1 MSRLKYVYTPR
12 RRQPPPRRTGVS
24 LPPLLVAPLLIG
36 AVLIGWWLLRDG
48 GSSEAQKG
56 TQALGA
62 SCAPGQECSVPGPG
76 PTKGSGRATST
87 PRPRQ
92 ELAPAGN
99 ADPPLITGVAAYV
112 LEEPCGESL
121 YELNPHTRVPPA
133 SLTKIMTALVAVE
146 HSTPTETVEITVNGP
161 ELSLATD
168 STVMGIEPG
177 MTLTV
182 RDLLY
187 GLLLVSG
194 TDAAIQIAEHVA
206 GDIPSFVK
214 LMNQKAT
221 AMGLVD
227 TRFTNPHGLDDVS
240 LYSSARDMAIMGRQ
254 LLANPDLA
262 EIAGTRDYQPGWDKP
277 ALKNM
282 NLLLGFYPGAIGVKT
297 GFTDLAGQTI
307 VGAAERDGRRI
318 IVSVMGA
325 QTEIYGDASVLLDW
339 AFSETNSGCA
349 PIRPSP

>member
-12 RRQPPPRRTGVS
+12 RRQPPPRRTGIS
-24 LPPLLVAPLLIG
+24 LPPVLIAPLLIG

-48 GSSEAQKG
+48 GSSEAQRD
-56 TQALGA
+56 TRVLGA
-62 SCAPGQECSVPGPG
+62 SCAPGQSCSASGAN
-76 PTKGSGRATST
+76 PTTEAGVAPST
-87 PRPRQ
+87 PRPRK
-92 ELAPAGN
+92 ELAPAGE
-99 ADPPLITGVAAYV
+99 ADPPAITGVAAYV

-121 YELNPHTRVPPA
+121 YELNPNTRVPPA
-133 SLTKIMTALVAVE
+133 SLTKIMTGLVAVE
-146 HSTPTETVEITVNGP
+146 HARLTDSVDITVNGP

-177 MTLTV
+177 MTLTM

-221 AMGLVD
+221 AMGLTD

-240 LYSSARDMAIMGRQ
+240 LYSSAHDMAIMGQQ
-254 LLANPDLA
+254 LLRNPDLA
-262 EIAGTRDYQPGWDKP
+262 EIAGTRDYQPGWDGP
-277 ALKNM
+277 ALKNL

-307 VGAAERDGRRI
+307 VGAAERDGRRV

-325 QTEIYGDASVLLDW
+325 QTEIYGDAAALLDW
-339 AFSETNSGCA
+339 AFDETNSGCA
-349 PIRPSP
+349 PVRPSP

>member
-12 RRQPPPRRTGVS
+12 RRQPPPRRTGIS
-24 LPPLLVAPLLIG
+24 LPPVLVAPLLIG

-48 GSSEAQKG
+48 GSSEAQRD
-56 TQALGA
+56 TQVLGA
-62 SCAPGQECSVPGPG
+62 SCAPGQSCSASGAS
-76 PTKGSGRATST
+76 PTTGSGGATQT

-92 ELAPAGN
+92 ELAPAGE
-99 ADPPLITGVAAYV
+99 ADPPTITGVAAYV
-112 LEEPCGESL
+112 LEEPCGNSL

-146 HSTPTETVEITVNGP
+146 HTRLTDAVDITVNGP

-177 MTLTV
+177 MTLTM

-194 TDAAIQIAEHVA
+194 TDAAIQIAEHVS

-214 LMNQKAT
+214 LMNEKAT
-221 AMGLVD
+221 AIGLTD

-240 LYSSARDMAIMGRQ
+240 LYSSAHDMAIMGQQ
-254 LLANPDLA
+254 LLKNPDLA
-262 EIAGTRDYQPGWDKP
+262 EIVGTRDYQPGWDEP
-277 ALKNM
+277 ALKNL

-307 VGAAERDGRRI
+307 VGAAERDGRRV

-339 AFSETNSGCA
+339 AFDETNSACA
-349 PIRPSP
+349 PVRPSP